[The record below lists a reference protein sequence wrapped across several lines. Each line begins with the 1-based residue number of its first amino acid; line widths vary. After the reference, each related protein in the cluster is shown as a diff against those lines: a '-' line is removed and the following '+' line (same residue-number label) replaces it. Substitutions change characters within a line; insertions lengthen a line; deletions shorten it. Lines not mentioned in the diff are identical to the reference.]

1 MTYFFFSSFL
11 FLVDLH
17 LNLLGID
24 TDPVWRGF
32 YLDSWP
38 RKNKWPD
45 VYFKTKGISK
55 GGEGWRV
62 CYLQRRLQDAL
73 NSRHA
78 LSKVTSCSSS
88 EGKLECIIKIIID
101 SGKMFFYFLIQF
113 SSSSLLF
120 PAVSPSFPLFS
131 AISSSCL
138 IF

>member
-1 MTYFFFSSFL
+1 MCSAMSPMTYFFFSSFL

-17 LNLLGID
+17 LHLIGID

-101 SGKMFFYFLIQF
+101 SGKKF
-113 SSSSLLF
+113 S
-120 PAVSPSFPLFS
+120 
-131 AISSSCL
+131 